1 VRLGA
6 RAIDEPIQAPARKYA
21 MHDIVLKDAF
31 IVDGSGQ
38 PGFHGDV
45 AIDGEHITAVGG
57 RQGAGRREIDAA
69 GLLLAPGWVDVHT
82 HYDGQ
87 ATWDALLTPSCWH
100 GVTTV
105 VMGNCGVGF
114 APAHPAKRDWLIGL
128 MEGVEDIPG
137 SALAEGIDWQW
148 ESFPEYLDALA
159 RKPRAIDIAAQ
170 VPHGALRAYA
180 MGERGAMDVAAS
192 PDERA
197 TMARLVFDAIRAGA
211 VGFSTSRTVLHRAS
225 DGEVVPG
232 TTADALELTT
242 IADAMGA
249 AGGAVFEVASDLA
262 PEAAELAWMDHIV
275 DRAGCKVTYA
285 CIQNDDDPM
294 QWTRLLAHAE
304 RRPGGIHPQ
313 VAIRPPGVLM
323 CLEGSHPFSGRP
335 TYRALAHLPLAARV
349 AEMRRPEVRAS
360 ILAEAGPRPA
370 RLLRLLFIEGKAMES
385 PIRDYDRVFVLGD
398 PPEYEPGPEHSVRA
412 IAARERRTEEEV
424 AYDLL
429 LERDGKNF
437 LYSPLFNYNA
447 GNYDVAREMMLHP
460 CSVLGISDGGAHC
473 GMICDA
479 SAPTYLLQHF
489 VRDRARG
496 PRIGLEQ
503 AIRMQTADTA
513 ALYGFGDRG
522 RIAPGLRA
530 DLNLIDLERLAL
542 PAPEMVYD
550 LPASGQR
557 LIQRANGYRLTMLR
571 GAVTFENGEA
581 TGALPGRLVRGRTSA

>member
-1 VRLGA
+1 
-6 RAIDEPIQAPARKYA
+6 
-21 MHDIVLKDAF
+21 MHDIAIRNAF

-45 AIDGEHITAVGG
+45 AIDGSLITEAGG
-57 RQGAGRREIDAA
+57 RAGPARREIDAN
-69 GLLLAPGWVDVHT
+69 GLMLAPGWVDVHT

-87 ATWDALLTPSCWH
+87 ATWDAYLTPSCWH
-100 GVTTV
+100 GVTTA

-114 APAHPAKRDWLIGL
+114 APVAPGKRDWLIGL

-148 ESFPEYLDALA
+148 ESFPEYLDALERKA
-159 RKPRAIDIAAQ
+159 RVLDLAAQ
-170 VPHGALRAYA
+170 VPHGAVRAYV
-180 MGERGAMDVAAS
+180 MGERGATNAEAS
-192 PDERA
+192 AEERA
-197 TMARLVFDAIRAGA
+197 AMARLVGEAIRAGA
-211 VGFSTSRTVLHRAS
+211 VGFSTSRTVLHRAI

-262 PEAAELAWMDHIV
+262 PEAAELAWMDHII
-275 DRAGCKVTYA
+275 DHAGCKVTYA
-285 CIQNDDDPM
+285 CIQNDDDPL
-294 QWTRLLAHAE
+294 QWQRLLSHAA
-304 RRPGGIHPQ
+304 RRRDGIFPQ

-323 CLEGSHPFSGRP
+323 CLEGTHPFSGRP
-335 TYRALAHLPLAARV
+335 SYRAIAHLPLAERV
-349 AEMRRPEVRAS
+349 AAMKRPELRAA

-370 RLLRLLFIEGKAMES
+370 RLLRLLFMEGKAMAS
-385 PIRDYDRVFVLGD
+385 PVRDYDRVFVLGN
-398 PPEYEPGPEHSVRA
+398 PPEYEPGPERSIRH
-412 IAARERRTEEEV
+412 IAAREGRSEEAV

-429 LERDGKNF
+429 LENSGKNF

-460 CSVLGISDGGAHC
+460 NTVLGISDGGAHC

-496 PRIGLEQ
+496 PRIGLEH
-503 AIRMQTADTA
+503 AVRLQTANTA
-513 ALYGFGDRG
+513 ALYGFRDRG
-522 RIAPGLRA
+522 RIAAGLRA
-530 DLNLIDLERLAL
+530 DLNLIDLQRLAL
-542 PAPEMVYD
+542 PLPEMVYD
-550 LPASGQR
+550 LPANGQR
-557 LIQRANGYRLTMLR
+557 LIQRASGYRLTMLR
-571 GAVTFENGEA
+571 GEVTFEDGEA
-581 TGALPGRLVRGRTSA
+581 TGALPGKLVRGQAA